1 MFIAEEVGNDG
12 CKVKKVEEASVI
24 ITPWRRDH
32 NAVLSQALKIMN
44 TKLNNVESLLLEFSN
59 QRIGVGKVEEA
70 LVITAPWRRDHN
82 ADFLQSFNYKGV
94 RRRFS
99 NYLKKVGNFFG
110 DPRDMSLN
118 STADAGLLEGDT

>member
-1 MFIAEEVGNDG
+1 MMAHVRSRVVEGSSTNESMDNKLVTVKRRGD
-12 CKVKKVEEASVI
+12 VKKVEEASVI
-24 ITPWRRDH
+24 IAPWRQDH
-32 NAVLSQALKIMN
+32 NVVLSQALKIMN

-70 LVITAPWRRDHN
+70 LV
-82 ADFLQSFNYKGV
+82 
-94 RRRFS
+94 
-99 NYLKKVGNFFG
+99 GNFFG